1 MTIAAGHTPD
11 LSLPRRTLLGL
22 GRSLA
27 AASLA
32 VLLMT
37 GLAGPAAA
45 DTRPEDTTPSPS
57 PSASPSQPADPGTSP
72 TPGGN
77 APPEFVDCAGILV
90 QAGVPESIGFQIT
103 DADDDPVTLT
113 AGESSIGAEITIEG
127 HILTYTAPPE
137 YTGDE
142 LLAVTADDGQG
153 GTAFCEVYVKVG
165 PAPTPAPT
173 PDPTDPSPNPTDSP
187 STPPTQDPTTPAPS
201 PTSSTPD
208 PTGPTQGPTSAP
220 APSSEPSSAP
230 SGSSPDDSPSAS
242 APAGGD
248 GSGTPPGTPGTTGP
262 GNGQDGGSTGG
273 ADGGLNGG
281 ATGEDSSSQSP
292 EGGSRPATGAPDST
306 ATPTERLRDLAHDA
320 TVSSSLQA
328 VEDARMLVEGIS
340 AGMTSRPGNGQFP
353 DIGNGVTGSQDGSAQ
368 DPSGTPHA
376 EGHRASQ
383 VSGSSIW
390 LFAGVG
396 LLMVVLIG
404 LAAAA
409 LPRASRRG

>member
-27 AASLA
+27 AASVA

-57 PSASPSQPADPGTSP
+57 PS
-72 TPGGN
+72 

-208 PTGPTQGPTSAP
+208 PTGPTQGPTSTP

-248 GSGTPPGTPGTTGP
+248 GSGTPPRHTGHHRPRQRPERRGHRRGQQQPVPGGRVPPCHRRPGLHRHPHRAAAGP
-262 GNGQDGGSTGG
+262 G
-273 ADGGLNGG
+273 
-281 ATGEDSSSQSP
+281 P
-292 EGGSRPATGAPDST
+292 
-306 ATPTERLRDLAHDA
+306 
-320 TVSSSLQA
+320 
-328 VEDARMLVEGIS
+328 
-340 AGMTSRPGNGQFP
+340 
-353 DIGNGVTGSQDGSAQ
+353 
-368 DPSGTPHA
+368 
-376 EGHRASQ
+376 
-383 VSGSSIW
+383 
-390 LFAGVG
+390 
-396 LLMVVLIG
+396 
-404 LAAAA
+404 
-409 LPRASRRG
+409 